1 MSKTNE
7 LQVRL
12 QINECGRGSPLEIL
26 AGVLLPSPG
35 TRSKHRQVAEGG
47 GGETKHQNKELESSL
62 PGKPCRNT
70 EGCSREYLVKFPEGS
85 MALNHVYMHSSKR
98 LHIAHAQK

>member
-47 GGETKHQNKELESSL
+47 GDKTSEQRTGEQFAWETMQ
-62 PGKPCRNT
+62 
-70 EGCSREYLVKFPEGS
+70 EY
-85 MALNHVYMHSSKR
+85 
-98 LHIAHAQK
+98 